1 MKVIR
6 MSLLMLICILLLP
19 SLVNASEIIVN
30 TDALYG
36 RIDPSTYEPTEL
48 QDSDVSGI
56 EIFGG
61 AIASV
66 IQIVGT
72 IVSVGTM
79 MIIGIR
85 YVVASAD
92 EKAEYRDR
100 MIPYFIGAVLLF
112 GASNVVN
119 IIFKIFN

>member
-1 MKVIR
+1 MKRIKI
-6 MSLLMLICILLLP
+6 SLLILILILTTGAIFP
-19 SLVNASEIIVN
+19 CTANASQ
-30 TDALYG
+30 
-36 RIDPSTYEPTEL
+36 IDPGFYDPGEL
-48 QDSDVSGI
+48 QQSDVA
-56 EIFGG
+56 EFEKFGA

-72 IVSVGTM
+72 IVSVGTI

-119 IIFKIFN
+119 IIFKMFN